1 MFLASAASRIVPPN
15 HWSFAMNKAR
25 AVFIGTAA
33 LFSLTACATK
43 GALRRGLDEQR
54 VSLEQERAAR
64 LSADSAQA
72 EANANTQRELASL
85 RTDLNGLRT
94 EFGAKIAE
102 VAQGL
107 QFAFPVHFAYN
118 DATVRSS
125 DMAALDRFAGVV
137 QRHYPGAHVTV
148 EGFADPAGSQN
159 FNVMLSQRRAQAVK
173 QYVSGKGVDPSLIN
187 AIGYGKTRLV
197 RSSASRDMPGAEL
210 NRRVVFVIETPAN
223 VDANRLTASTG
234 Q

>member
-1 MFLASAASRIVPPN
+1 V
-15 HWSFAMNKAR
+15 NKRVDAQ
-25 AVFIGTAA
+25 AVVQTAA
-33 LFSLTACATK
+33 LDSERTART
-43 GALRRGLDEQR
+43 Q
-54 VSLEQERAAR
+54 
-64 LSADSAQA
+64 AD
-72 EANANTQRELASL
+72 EANKAEIASL
-85 RTDLNGLRT
+85 RADLNGLRT

-118 DATVRSS
+118 DATVRSN
-125 DMAALDRFAGVV
+125 DMAALDRFAKVV
-137 QRHYPGAHVTV
+137 QKHYPGAHVTV

-159 FNVMLSQRRAQAVK
+159 YNVVLSQRRAQAVK

-197 RSSASRDMPGAEL
+197 KNASRDMPGAEL

-223 VDANRLTASTG
+223 PDLNRLTASTG
-234 Q
+234 M

>member
-1 MFLASAASRIVPPN
+1 
-15 HWSFAMNKAR
+15 MNTKAR
-25 AVFIGTAA
+25 ALILGTTA

-43 GALRRGLDEQR
+43 GALRRGLDEQTA
-54 VSLEQERAAR
+54 SLASERAAR
-64 LSADSAQA
+64 LAADSAQM

-118 DATVRSS
+118 DANVRND

-137 QRHYPGAHVTV
+137 QKHYPGAHVTV
-148 EGFADPAGSQN
+148 EGFADPAGSKSY
-159 FNVMLSQRRAQAVK
+159 NVVLSQRRAEAVK
-173 QYVSGKGVDPSLIN
+173 QYVSGKGVDPMLIN

-197 RSSASRDMPGAEL
+197 KNASRDEPGAEL

-223 VDANRLTASTG
+223 TEVNRLTASTPG

>member
-1 MFLASAASRIVPPN
+1 
-15 HWSFAMNKAR
+15 MNKAR
-25 AVFIGTAA
+25 AVLLGTAA

-54 VSLEQERAAR
+54 VTLETERAAR
-64 LSADSAQA
+64 VAADSAQF
-72 EANANTQRELASL
+72 EANATTQRELASL

-102 VAQGL
+102 VTQGL

-118 DATVRSS
+118 DATVRST

-137 QRHYPGAHVTV
+137 QKHYPGAHVTV
-148 EGFADPAGSQN
+148 EGFADPAGSRSY
-159 FNVMLSQRRAQAVK
+159 NVLLSQRRAQAVK
-173 QYVSGKGVDPSLIN
+173 RYVSGKGVDPSLIN

-197 RSSASRDMPGAEL
+197 KNAASRDMPGAEL

>member
-1 MFLASAASRIVPPN
+1 MKTQV
-15 HWSFAMNKAR
+15 R
-25 AVFIGTAA
+25 ALLIGTTA
-33 LFSLTACATK
+33 LFSLTGCATK
-43 GALRRGLDEQR
+43 GALRRGLEEQR
-54 VSLEQERAAR
+54 VSLDSERAAR
-64 LSADSAQA
+64 LAADNAQA
-72 EANANTQRELASL
+72 EANANTQRELAAL

-125 DMAALDRFAGVV
+125 DMAALDRFASVV
-137 QRHYPGAHVTV
+137 QKHYPGAHVTV
-148 EGFADPAGSQN
+148 EGFADPKGSKN
-159 FNVMLSQRRAQAVK
+159 YNVMLSQRRAEAVK
-173 QYVSGKGVDPSLIN
+173 QYVSGKGVDPSLVN

-197 RSSASRDMPGAEL
+197 KAAASGDQPGAEL

-223 VDANRLTASTG
+223 PDANRVTASSG